1 MDIVFDVN
9 VEDWEKEILQHD
21 TLLVI
26 DFWHDRCHWCHM
38 LEPIFEEVAK
48 KYKNKLKFAKFNVL
62 KNEKHQDLAI
72 KYGIMGTPTII
83 FFCDGRPVETITG
96 FQPKEQLIQLVENAI
111 ATHKECI
118 KKSTKL

>member
-1 MDIVFDVN
+1 
-9 VEDWEKEILQHD
+9 
-21 TLLVI
+21 
-26 DFWHDRCHWCHM
+26 M

-48 KYKNKLKFAKFNVL
+48 KYKNKLKFAKFNVF

-83 FFCDGRPVETITG
+83 FLCDGRPVETITG

-118 KKSTKL
+118 KRSTKL